1 MSRKEGEN
9 MEDGLIYEHDLHDVL
24 EIQQALLT
32 FVKEHEEMIK
42 SHYTLSVDY
51 HFEDDLKTISDI
63 QKLKEQTEIRQK
75 LYCIYMNH
83 INRLQNDLIIEKF
96 ATMIG
101 LTRLLV
107 NYPQLFDRKPVE
119 LFNLAAIYNE
129 TRDRDLYITESFL
142 LSSEEYHK
150 VLEDNAE
157 YLLPFSSDVSK
168 LNWHK
173 ETIEDD
179 YEADFMKKSNGIL
192 H

>member
-1 MSRKEGEN
+1 MLHKEGEN
-9 MEDGLIYEHDLHDVL
+9 LEEGSIYETDLYSAL
-24 EIQQALLT
+24 EIQKALLA
-32 FVKEHEEMIK
+32 FIKNHEEMIN
-42 SHYTLSVDY
+42 SHYTLSTDY
-51 HFEDDLKTISDI
+51 HCEDDMKTISDI